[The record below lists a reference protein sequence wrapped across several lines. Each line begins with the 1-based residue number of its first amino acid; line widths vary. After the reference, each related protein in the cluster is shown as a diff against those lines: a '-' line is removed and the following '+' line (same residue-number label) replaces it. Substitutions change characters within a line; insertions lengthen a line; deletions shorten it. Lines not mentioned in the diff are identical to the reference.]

1 MLRDNDLE
9 GRPPEARYRAGIEDK
24 AAHPG
29 MLEALRDY
37 GFVLVCGIPAD
48 PDRTEAIASLAG
60 PLRITNYG
68 KIYEFSCKPDTLAF
82 GDLPDDGI
90 RPFYRALRLLQK
102 MLFDPVH
109 RITVPSL
116 PARRCSSTTSACC
129 MADRSLRSTATAR

>member
-1 MLRDNDLE
+1 MLWDNDLE
-9 GRPPEARYRAGIEDK
+9 GRPPEARYRACIEEK

-29 MLEALRDY
+29 MLALRDY

-60 PLRITNYG
+60 PLRITNYAR
-68 KIYEFSCKPDTLAF
+68 FSCKPDTLAF